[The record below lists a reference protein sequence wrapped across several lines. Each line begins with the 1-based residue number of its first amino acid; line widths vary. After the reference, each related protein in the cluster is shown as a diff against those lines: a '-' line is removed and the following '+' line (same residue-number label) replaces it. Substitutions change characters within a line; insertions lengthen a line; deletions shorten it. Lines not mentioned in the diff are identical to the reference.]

1 MFKSQME
8 TCVKL
13 CDSKY
18 LLVEKF
24 EKVLFGDC
32 FRLSPALKAEEDRE
46 RKEEERSERLA

>member
-24 EKVLFGDC
+24 EKVIFGDC
-32 FRLSPALKAEEDRE
+32 FRLSPALKDEDDLESTEE
-46 RKEEERSERLA
+46 L